1 MLEKIKELVCNYVE
15 VDPESITL
23 DVRFSDD
30 LGFNS
35 YDFMCML
42 GDLEDELD
50 IEIDENEA
58 AESKTVSD
66 LIKYLE
72 GCE

>member
-23 DVRFSDD
+23 DARFSDD

-72 GCE
+72 GCK

>member
-1 MLEKIKELVCNYVE
+1 
-15 VDPESITL
+15 
-23 DVRFSDD
+23 
-30 LGFNS
+30 
-35 YDFMCML
+35 ML